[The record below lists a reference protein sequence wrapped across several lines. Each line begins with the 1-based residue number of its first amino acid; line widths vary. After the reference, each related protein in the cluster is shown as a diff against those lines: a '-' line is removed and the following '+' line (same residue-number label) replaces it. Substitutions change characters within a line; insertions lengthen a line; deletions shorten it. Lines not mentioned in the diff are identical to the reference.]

1 MKDVETVRAA
11 VLEKLKQ
18 REAEAEGRAT
28 DPYWTA
34 GRHTPMR
41 WVARAYFAAIRIV
54 RESPPATNENARDY
68 FVRMGDAVRARRDDG
83 PDDDDEA
90 WFAGAIDEA
99 CMIISSTSRELM
111 IEPHRADS
119 GPVR

>member
-1 MKDVETVRAA
+1 MKDVETMRAA
-11 VLEKLKQ
+11 VLEKLAQ
-18 REAEAEGRAT
+18 REAEAEARAT
-28 DPYWTA
+28 DPYWNA

-41 WVARAYFAAIRIV
+41 WVARAYFAAIRTV
-54 RESPPATNENARDY
+54 RESPPVANENSRDY
-68 FVRMGDAVRARRDDG
+68 FARVGSAVRARRDDG

-90 WFAGAIDEA
+90 WFASAIDEA
-99 CMIISSTSRELM
+99 CMIISSTSRELT